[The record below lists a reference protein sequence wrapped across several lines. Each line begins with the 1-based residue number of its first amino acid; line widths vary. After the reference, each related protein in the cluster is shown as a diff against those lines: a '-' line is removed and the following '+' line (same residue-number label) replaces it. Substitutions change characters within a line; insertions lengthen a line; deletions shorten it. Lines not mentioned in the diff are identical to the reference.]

1 MIALLINPGLMRDY
15 FTHKITTPKHWNM
28 LMMPHI
34 FQREELDYDLVV
46 GKDTIITPSYDP
58 HCENNDISGGCEPI
72 LIISAEQLA
81 DHNTGAEE
89 TAKIGNLLKSNPK
102 MSPYVLEQEAWD
114 CIWEELIVHGKGAKT
129 VIDRPDGEYSSEDYN
144 FSTEFLAEMIK
155 ELDRLI
161 SKYSSSN
168 WNALE
173 TANRLVEL
181 IMWHRGLIQA
191 ELDELKS
198 GTRKLTVNDFLV
210 PKPKSA
216 KEEDW
221 QASRTVQLQLQ
232 VKLRSRILDS
242 SMKERS

>member
-1 MIALLINPGLMRDY
+1 
-15 FTHKITTPKHWNM
+15 
-28 LMMPHI
+28 
-34 FQREELDYDLVV
+34 
-46 GKDTIITPSYDP
+46 
-58 HCENNDISGGCEPI
+58 
-72 LIISAEQLA
+72 
-81 DHNTGAEE
+81 
-89 TAKIGNLLKSNPK
+89 